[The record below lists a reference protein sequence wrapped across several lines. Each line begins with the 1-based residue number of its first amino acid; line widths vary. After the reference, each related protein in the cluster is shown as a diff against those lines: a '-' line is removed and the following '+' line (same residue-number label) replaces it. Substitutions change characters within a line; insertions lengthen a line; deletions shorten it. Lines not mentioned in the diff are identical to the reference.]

1 MNPLAW
7 DAPWFVISAALFGIV
22 MVRANATYWL
32 GRALQRGVRRT
43 RAAAMME
50 SPGYERAVARLN
62 HWGAPVVALSFLTIG
77 VQTLVQLA
85 AGATRMPLRRY
96 LPAVTVGCVAWAIV
110 YGTVGAIGFRAF
122 GLLWQLSPA
131 LALVLL
137 ALLSVALTAFILWRV
152 RESRAGLLDARLPAM
167 AGTPAQ
173 SVD

>member
-1 MNPLAW
+1 MNPMAW

-22 MVRANATYWL
+22 MLRANATYWL
-32 GRALQRGVRRT
+32 GRALQRGARRT

-62 HWGAPVVALSFLTIG
+62 HWGTPVVSLSFLTIG

-96 LPAVTVGCVAWAIV
+96 LPAVTVGCLAWAII

-131 LALVLL
+131 LTLVML
-137 ALLSVALTAFILWRV
+137 ALLGVALGFFIVRRV
-152 RESRAGLLDARLPAM
+152 RESRAGRVDAPLPTLV
-167 AGTPAQ
+167 GTPAQ
-173 SVD
+173 PVD